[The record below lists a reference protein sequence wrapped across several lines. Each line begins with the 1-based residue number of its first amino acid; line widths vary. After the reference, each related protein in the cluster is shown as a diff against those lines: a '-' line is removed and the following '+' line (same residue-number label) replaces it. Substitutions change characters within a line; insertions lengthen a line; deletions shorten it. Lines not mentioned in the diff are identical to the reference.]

1 MNVIETRQLEKR
13 FGTVRALDRVSTTLP
28 EGSTTLLR
36 GPNGAGKTTLLR
48 VLAALTRP
56 TGGEV
61 RVLGVNPF
69 GADGAAQRS
78 RLGYLGQE
86 TALYGELTLQENLEF
101 YARLHGVDPDRIEF
115 LIHELELEGV
125 AGQRV
130 RTLSLGYRRRAG
142 LARTRLTDPS
152 LVLLDEPWNGLDA
165 EASQQLTH
173 WLEQHHKAGRSAL
186 VAAHGPSAGT
196 GLFDA
201 EIRLERGR
209 LLGTES

>member
-1 MNVIETRQLEKR
+1 MNVIETSQLEKR

-56 TGGEV
+56 TRGAV

-69 GADGAAQRS
+69 GADAAAQRS

-86 TALYGELTLQENLEF
+86 TTLYGELTLQETLEF
-101 YARLHGVDPDRIEF
+101 CAKLHGVGPERIEF

-142 LARTRLTDPS
+142 LARARLTDPS

-165 EASQQLTH
+165 EASQQLTR
-173 WLEQHHKAGRSAL
+173 WLEQHRKAGHSAL
-186 VAAHGPSAGT
+186 VAAHSPGTASA
-196 GLFDA
+196 LFDA

-209 LLGTES
+209 LLGPE

>member
-1 MNVIETRQLEKR
+1 MNVIETSQLEKR

-56 TGGEV
+56 TGGGV
-61 RVLGVNPF
+61 QVLGVNPF
-69 GADGAAQRS
+69 GADASAQRS

-101 YARLHGVDPDRIEF
+101 YAKLHGVDPERIEF

-142 LARTRLTDPS
+142 LARVRLTDPS

-173 WLEQHHKAGRSAL
+173 WLEQHRKAGHSAL
-186 VAAHGPSAGT
+186 VAAHSPGGAS

-209 LLGTES
+209 LLGPE

>member
-13 FGTVRALDRVSTTLP
+13 FSTVRALDRVSTTLP

-56 TGGEV
+56 TSGAV

-69 GADGAAQRS
+69 AADAAAQRS

-86 TALYGELTLQENLEF
+86 IALYGELTLQENLEF
-101 YARLHGVDPDRIEF
+101 CAKLHGVGPKRIEV

-130 RTLSLGYRRRAG
+130 RTLSLGFRRRAG
-142 LARTRLTDPS
+142 LARARLTDPS

-173 WLEQHHKAGRSAL
+173 WLEQHRKAGHSAL
-186 VAAHGPSAGT
+186 VAAHSPGAATS
-196 GLFDA
+196 LFDA

-209 LLGTES
+209 LLGPE